1 MLKVARSLVVACAL
15 IPSAASAEVNEVV
28 LAQQFGAAFTPLMF
42 MEKFKLVEKHA
53 VKQGLPEPKASWVK
67 VAGPSVMNEG
77 IISGSIQF
85 ASTGSPALALIW
97 DRTKGGVK
105 GLAMICQYTL
115 FFDTRNPAV
124 KSVLDFGE
132 NDRVAMASVKVST
145 QAILMQMEV
154 ERLLGV
160 GKHDAQDHLTVS
172 LSNPEGMASLL
183 NERSPVTAAVIP
195 SPFHDVAMKSGKVRT
210 VHEGNTAV
218 FLVASD
224 RFRSANPKTT
234 KAVFDALSEAIDM
247 VNADKPRAV
256 AVYKEMSGDRTSA
269 EELTGMMFNP
279 KFTFTMTPRD
289 VTAIGQFMHRIGTLK
304 TPVTSWKD
312 LFFPEV
318 HGLPG
323 S

>member
-1 MLKVARSLVVACAL
+1 MVKLLRALAVVGALAPSMAR
-15 IPSAASAEVNEVV
+15 AEVNEVV
-28 LAQQFGAAFTPLMF
+28 LAQQFGAAFTPMMF

-53 VKQGLPEPKASWVK
+53 VKQGLPEPKVNWTK

-77 IISGSIQF
+77 LLSGSIQF

-97 DRTKGGVK
+97 DRTKGGIK
-105 GLAMICQYTL
+105 GLGMICQYTL
-115 FFDTRNPAV
+115 FFDTRNTAV

-132 NDRVAMASVKVST
+132 NDRIAMASVKVST
-145 QAILMQMEV
+145 QAILLQMEV
-154 ERLLGV
+154 ERSLGV

-172 LSNPEGMASLL
+172 LSNPEGLASLL

-195 SPFHDVAMKSGKVRT
+195 SPFHDVAIKSGKVRT

-218 FLVASD
+218 FLVGSE
-224 RFRSANPKTT
+224 RFRASNPKMHR
-234 KAVFDALSEAIDM
+234 AVFDALAEAIDM
-247 VNADKPRAV
+247 VNSDQRRATE
-256 AVYKEMSGDRTSA
+256 VYKEMSGDKTPA
-269 EELTGMMFNP
+269 DDLVQMMFNP
-279 KFTFTMTPRD
+279 KFKFTMTPRD

-304 TPVTSWKD
+304 TPVNSWKD

-318 HGLPG
+318 QELPG